1 MAFPK
6 LSFPKCLKDSIAVH
20 SAVGRG
26 TTFRIHIPL
35 GSEHL
40 PQDRVFHD
48 ALESAHA
55 AAASPYVTEALSW
68 LGAET
73 PFESEIQFS
82 HEPVLT
88 TPADEATSPKTVLVV
103 DDNPDMREYVARLLH
118 DRFHVT
124 TAENGKLAWRILAR
138 EHPYIVLTDVMMP
151 EMDELELLAAI
162 RGDSSLR
169 TTPVILLSARACD
182 EARVEGIELGADD
195 YLVKPFN
202 AQELVARVRMQI
214 ELARLRRQA
223 IEAIRQSEERVKA
236 DLEAMRL
243 LQEVGVLCAQP
254 GGDSVHCLRRIV
266 EVAVALSA
274 ADHGNLQLLDSRTG
288 ALRIAAHQDFSPP
301 FLEFFAEVSSGY
313 GASCG
318 QAFSKRHASS

>member
-1 MAFPK
+1 M
-6 LSFPKCLKDSIAVH
+6 KDSIAVH

-55 AAASPYVTEALSW
+55 AAASPYMTEALSW

-138 EHPYIVLTDVMMP
+138 EHPDIVLTDVMMP
-151 EMDELELLAAI
+151 EMDELELLAASEAVQ
-162 RGDSSLR
+162 RSRFYGRPRSTRPRLVHD
-169 TTPVILLSARACD
+169 PVLPRAARS
-182 EARVEGIELGADD
+182 
-195 YLVKPFN
+195 N
-202 AQELVARVRMQI
+202 A
-214 ELARLRRQA
+214 
-223 IEAIRQSEERVKA
+223 EAI
-236 DLEAMRL
+236 
-243 LQEVGVLCAQP
+243 
-254 GGDSVHCLRRIV
+254 
-266 EVAVALSA
+266 
-274 ADHGNLQLLDSRTG
+274 
-288 ALRIAAHQDFSPP
+288 
-301 FLEFFAEVSSGY
+301 
-313 GASCG
+313 CG
-318 QAFSKRHASS
+318 F